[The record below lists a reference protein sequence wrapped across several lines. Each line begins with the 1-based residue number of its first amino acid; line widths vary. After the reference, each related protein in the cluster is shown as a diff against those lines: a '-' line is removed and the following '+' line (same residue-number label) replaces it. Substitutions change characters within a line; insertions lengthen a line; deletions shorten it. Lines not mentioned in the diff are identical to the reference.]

1 MSSLFLESVLPSAG
15 TYCVVSIRGGKVKQS
30 FVESFEDVERIA
42 QDADTAGSDAY
53 FALASFSSSSRKAD
67 AATALRSIFID
78 IDCGPGKPYRELF
91 DAAQA
96 LRAFI
101 EATQLH
107 DPIIVNSGGGLHAY
121 WAFTEDV
128 PVGEWLPAA
137 KAFKALCVEHKL
149 GIDLS
154 VTADA
159 ARILRVPGTSNYKQ
173 DAPRPVQIAAL
184 GDGPVAFHDFTA
196 RLPNAKAPAPTLD
209 LSAAKAFGLDDTTRA
224 MAAADL
230 PKAKFAKIVKLSV
243 VGRGCAQIKH
253 AITEADTLE
262 EPLWRA
268 ALSIAW
274 NCVDGEKSIHKL
286 SAPHPDYTFENTV
299 EKAQRLSGK
308 PYKCAWYRDNHPTLC
323 KGCAQRVTSP
333 IQLGVFVEEAPVS
346 EDGSYAVTAAITPD
360 TDEVVT
366 TAEINIPQYPFP
378 YFRGKT
384 GGVYAKVKD
393 DDGNELPPLC
403 IYDQDLYVT
412 SRFYDSDENDGE
424 GELVGI
430 NLHLPHD
437 GVRRF
442 HATTVSLFAK
452 DKLRDTLVKHGVV
465 AYGKQLDLIMGYL
478 AASVKKLQS
487 ASASSRTRS
496 QMGWT
501 SEGTFVVGELEYT
514 PHGIKLAPAASGTRQ
529 MAPLF
534 HQKGSLPEW
543 TKIINF
549 YNRPGMEAHAFAFL
563 VGAGSPLLQLLNST
577 QVRGAVLNLVS
588 NKSGTGKTT
597 VQMAINSLF
606 GHPTELLMEAKDTAA
621 ARFHRLGTLNS
632 ICMTVDELTNAT
644 GEQLS
649 HLVYGSTSGRAPHRM
664 EAQSNRLR
672 NNNTTWCSFTVT
684 SSNAVMSE
692 ALSSHKSAVEGELKR
707 VIDLHIKAPGDDI
720 PKDETDALFGS
731 LAANYGVAGPV
742 LTQYIVTHR
751 DSVAALLQDM
761 QAKIDKEAKLERSDR
776 FYSAVLAVAMSVA
789 RIGNALKLWSLD
801 EARIYEY
808 AIKAVAVVKESN
820 RETVGSPETLATE
833 TLAKYI
839 SDNISNALVI
849 NAKGAPGLPTAP
861 LMTPKGQL
869 KLRYEPNTDELTIV
883 ASDLRAYFVD
893 RRVDFKASLQTFV
906 ESGALVHVPGAKE
919 LTVVRRIAAGAV
931 GSMSAPATRCYV
943 FRGAVLGLDMPKPED
958 ADASGPTTE

>member
-1 MSSLFLESVLPSAG
+1 MSSLFLESVLPTVG
-15 TYCVVSIRGGKVKQS
+15 TYCAVSIRGGKVKQS
-30 FVESFEDVERIA
+30 FVESFAEIEQLA
-42 QDADTAGSDAY
+42 SASDTAGSDAY
-53 FALASFSSSSRKAD
+53 FALASFSSHSRKTDSAV
-67 AATALRSIFID
+67 ALRSVFID
-78 IDCGPGKPYRELF
+78 MDCGPDKPYLELF

-101 EATQLH
+101 DSTNFPN
-107 DPIIVNSGGGLHAY
+107 PIIVNSGGGLHAY
-121 WAFTEDV
+121 WTFTEDV
-128 PVGEWLPAA
+128 PVAKWLPVA
-137 KAFKALCVEHKL
+137 KAFKALCVAKKL
-149 GIDLS
+149 SIDLS

-173 DAPRPVQIAAL
+173 DNPRPVQVAAF
-184 GDGPVAFHDFTA
+184 GDGPMPFDDFVAL
-196 RLPNAKAPAPTLD
+196 LPKVAPAATGVD
-209 LSAAKAFGLDDTTRA
+209 LSAAKMFGVDETTRA
-224 MAAADL
+224 MAKADL
-230 PKAKFAKIVKLSV
+230 PKSKFAKIVKLSV
-243 VGRGCAQIKH
+243 LGKGCAQMKH
-253 AITEADTLE
+253 VVVEAATLE

-274 NCVDGEKSIHKL
+274 NCVDGEKSVHKL
-286 SAPHPDYTFENTV
+286 SAPHPDYTFENTQ
-299 EKAQRLSGK
+299 EKAQRLDGK
-308 PYKCAWYRDNHPTLC
+308 PYKCAWYRDNHPSLC
-323 KGCAQRVTSP
+323 VGCKLKVTSP
-333 IQLGVFVEEAPVS
+333 IQLGAFVEEAPAT
-346 EDGSYAVTAAITPD
+346 EDGSYVVTAAITPD
-360 TDEVVT
+360 TEEVVT
-366 TAEINIPQYPFP
+366 TAEINIPQYPYP

-384 GGVYAKVKD
+384 GGVYAEVKD

-412 SRFYDSDENDGE
+412 SRFYDSDDNDGE
-424 GELVGI
+424 GELVGL

-534 HQKGSLPEW
+534 HQKGSLSEW
-543 TKIINF
+543 TKVINF

-597 VQMAINSLF
+597 VQMAINSIF

-707 VIDLHIKAPGDDI
+707 VIDLHIQAPGADI

-731 LAANYGVAGPV
+731 LAKHYGVAGPV

-751 DSVAALLQDM
+751 DSVAELLQDM
-761 QAKIDKEAKLERSDR
+761 QARIDKDAQLERSDR

-789 RIGNALKLWSLD
+789 RIGNALKLWALD
-801 EARIYEY
+801 EARIYTY
-808 AIKAVAVVKESN
+808 AIKAVTVVKESN

-849 NAKGAPGLPTAP
+849 NAKNGSGLPTAP
-861 LMTPKGQL
+861 LMSPKGQL

-906 ESGALVHVPGAKE
+906 ASGALVHVPGAKE

-958 ADASGPTTE
+958 ADESGSDTK

>member
-1 MSSLFLESVLPSAG
+1 VSSLFLESVLPSTG
-15 TYCVVSIRGGKVKQS
+15 TYCAVSIRGGKVKQTFAES
-30 FVESFEDVERIA
+30 IEEVEKIA
-42 QDADTAGSDAY
+42 QDADDGGSDAY
-53 FALASFSSSSRKAD
+53 FALASFSSNSRKTDCAE
-67 AATALRSIFID
+67 ALRAVFID
-78 IDCGPGKPYRELF
+78 IDCGPGKPYPEIF

-101 EATQLH
+101 GATGFP
-107 DPIIVNSGGGLHAY
+107 DPIVVNSGGGIHAY
-121 WAFTEDV
+121 WPFIDDV
-128 PVGEWLPAA
+128 PVADWLPTA
-137 KAFKALCVEHKL
+137 KAFKALCVQHKL
-149 GIDLS
+149 GIDLT

-159 ARILRVPGTSNYKQ
+159 ARILRVPGTHNYKQ
-173 DAPRPVQIAAL
+173 EAPRPVQIATL
-184 GDGPVAFHDFTA
+184 GSGPMAFSQF
-196 RLPNAKAPAPTLD
+196 RSLLPASVSTPAAPVD
-209 LSAAKAFGLDDTTRA
+209 LSAAKAFGVDEATKA
-224 MAAADL
+224 MAKADL
-230 PKAKFAKIVKLSV
+230 PKAKFVKLVKLSV
-243 VGRGCAQIKH
+243 ADKGCAQIKH
-253 AITEADTLE
+253 AVVDAAELE

-274 NCVDGEKSIHKL
+274 NCVDGETAIHKL
-286 SAPHPDYTFENTV
+286 SKPHPEYTFDNTV
-299 EKAQRLSGK
+299 EKAQRLDGK
-308 PYKCAWYRDNHPTLC
+308 PYKCAWYRDNSPALC
-323 KGCAQRVTSP
+323 QGCKLKVTSP
-333 IQLGVFVEEAPVS
+333 IQLGAFVEEAPVA
-346 EDGSYAVTAAITPD
+346 EDGSYQVEAVITPD
-360 TDEVVT
+360 DEEVAT
-366 TAEINIPQYPFP
+366 TAQITIPQYPFP

-393 DDGNELPPLC
+393 EDGNELPPLC

-412 SRFYDSDENDGE
+412 SRFYDSDENDGD

-442 HATTVSLFAK
+442 HATSVALFAK
-452 DKLRDTLVKHGVV
+452 DKLRDTLVKHGVI
-465 AYGKQLDLIMGYL
+465 AYGKQLDHIMGYL

-534 HQKGSLPEW
+534 HQKGSLDEW
-543 TKIINF
+543 AKIVNF
-549 YNRPGMEAHAFAFL
+549 YNRPGMEGHAFAFL

-597 VQMAINSLF
+597 VQMAINSIF
-606 GHPTELLMEAKDTAA
+606 GHPTELLMEAKDTSA

-684 SSNAVMSE
+684 SSNAVMSD
-692 ALSSHKSAVEGELKR
+692 ALASHRSAVEGELKR
-707 VIDLHIKAPGDDI
+707 VIDLHIKAPGDEI
-720 PKDETDALFGS
+720 PKEETDALFGA
-731 LAANYGVAGPV
+731 LANNYGVAGP
-742 LTQYIVTHR
+742 LLAQYLVMYR
-751 DSVAALLQDM
+751 DDTATLLQEM
-761 QAKIDKEAKLERSDR
+761 QMKIDREAGLERSDR

-789 RIGNALKLWSLD
+789 KIGNRLKLWALD
-801 EARIYEY
+801 EDRIYAY
-808 AIKAVAVVKESN
+808 AIKAVQNVKESN
-820 RETVGSPETLATE
+820 RDTVGSTETLAIE

-849 NAKGAPGLPTAP
+849 NSRKSGDAPPAP
-861 LMTPKGQL
+861 SLSPKGSL
-869 KLRYEPNTDELTIV
+869 KMRYEPNTDELTII
-883 ASDLRAYFVD
+883 AADLRAYFVG
-893 RRVDFKASLQTFV
+893 RRVDFKASMQSFAD
-906 ESGALVHVPGAKE
+906 SGALIHMPGAKDFT
-919 LTVVRRIAAGAV
+919 LVRRIAAGAV
-931 GSMSAPATRCYV
+931 GSMGAPATRCYV
-943 FRGAVLGLDMPKPED
+943 FKGEALGLDMPKPED
-958 ADASGPTTE
+958 DESGPTTE